1 MNPFFKSRS
10 QRFEEM
16 AKPYFKPLYQAA
28 LRMTR
33 NREWAEDITQE
44 TLIRAYERFDQFQEG
59 TNFRAWLFT
68 ILTRVYINDYERG
81 KRRPLTTSF
90 DAGVE
95 GSTWDFPA
103 PAESDPAVLLTQNL
117 LDERL
122 QQALDR
128 LPEEYRTAM
137 LLVDVEELS
146 YQEVADALGIP
157 IGTVRSRVSRGRALM
172 RKMLTA
178 TEEAIKKK
186 SS

>member
-1 MNPFFKSRS
+1 MDLFSKSRS
-10 QRFEEM
+10 RRFEQL
-16 AKPYFKPLYQAA
+16 AKPLFKPLYQAA

-44 TLIRAYERFDQFQEG
+44 TLIRAYERFDQFEEG

-90 DAGVE
+90 DSGVE

-103 PAESDPAVLLTQNL
+103 PPQSDPAVLLTENL
-117 LDERL
+117 LDEKL
-122 QQALDR
+122 QKALDS
-128 LPEEYRTAM
+128 LPEEYRTVV

-146 YQEVADALGIP
+146 YQETADALNIP
-157 IGTVRSRVSRGRALM
+157 VGTVRSRVSRGRALL
-172 RKMLTA
+172 RQMLTGMEPTA
-178 TEEAIKKK
+178 RKQ
-186 SS
+186 S